1 MILKASS
8 ITDRPHRYVTRST
21 IVAVVAMAA
30 MLLGLLAI
38 HSAGDEQEVGVAAST
53 ALIHADSPSSR
64 DASAAGGVAADT
76 AAVHAVNGSFIRG
89 EIGTLGCALMAMV
102 CVVLLIL
109 ATRVLPD
116 RLPAEYDRLL
126 DAGGRLADAV
136 YNAPLHIHRPSLTVL
151 SISRT

>member
-1 MILKASS
+1 MILNSSS
-8 ITDRPHRYVTRST
+8 IADRPQQHVIRST

-38 HSAGDEQEVGVAAST
+38 HSVGVEQEVGVAVST
-53 ALIHADSPSSR
+53 ALTHADSAGSH
-64 DASAAGGVAADT
+64 DVTAAVGVAAIT
-76 AAVHAVNGSFIRG
+76 TAVHVVNGSFIG
-89 EIGTLGCALMAMV
+89 GKIGTLGCALMAMV

-109 ATRVLPD
+109 ATRVLLN
-116 RLPAEYDRLL
+116 RLPAAYDRSL

-136 YNAPLHIHRPSLTVL
+136 YTAPLHIHRPSLTVL